1 MEGDMEQAVAG
12 VEQIVADLDVAERE
26 IVAQGAGR
34 IVPSA
39 LNGYEYVPGKELK
52 TADGDYFYT
61 PGEGGEIS
69 RLAFLPATGSLD
81 GVQEFPSL
89 DALNDHLAQ
98 RGPADRAAVMA
109 FFALSEQSREA
120 SRMAGASREAQAAAV
135 EPVQQDAR
143 GSEAQGRDVVENAI
157 MPAPVDAGTAL
168 GERMAKANWYYAY
181 LQDAGERAAARN
193 IAESILKD
201 LAAFAKS
208 DSKRAAEL
216 WTQHGPKTISPPAF
230 VREAMGESASLDPV
244 QPVGIAGAQVLDA
257 ARRREAQEHAADE
270 QGTENAIQPAP
281 GTLPRKDAHH
291 GAEDAFVKA
300 PDQAAT
306 AEQAPSGGKEAAAT
320 AKEGPATLLAGRFV
334 RGENGEYRRQGES
347 RVALV
352 DEAEKIRFVDKQM
365 DAFQAAV
372 ELAKHKQWEAILV
385 TGTDKFRAEA
395 WYHASLAGLKVVG
408 YEPSEKEQE
417 TLKAALERAAVKDNS
432 APERQS
438 EAAGRAAAT
447 ERSLKDANEFAL
459 KSTGVTQPL
468 NVQAGRYVGKVLH
481 ETDHHVVQD
490 IGKKVAVVHEK
501 SRFNA
506 RELKAAIERGGSIRV
521 QYDQGKGSIDAGKS
535 RSQGRSR

>member
-1 MEGDMEQAVAG
+1 MEQAVAG
-12 VEQIVADLDVAERE
+12 VEQIVTDLDVAERE
-26 IVAQGAGR
+26 TAAQGAGR
-34 IVPSA
+34 IPSA
-39 LNGYEYVPGKELK
+39 LTGYEYVPGKELK
-52 TADGDYFYT
+52 TAEGDYFYT

-81 GVQEFPSL
+81 GVQEFSSL
-89 DALNDHLAQ
+89 DVLNDHLAQ
-98 RGPADRAAVMA
+98 RSPADREAVMA

-120 SRMAGASREAQAAAV
+120 SRMVGASQKAQAAAV
-135 EPVQQDAR
+135 EPVQHAR
-143 GSEAQGRDVVENAI
+143 GSEAHGRDVVENAI
-157 MPAPVDAGTAL
+157 MPAPVVDAGTAL
-168 GERMAKANWYYAY
+168 GERMAKANWFYAY
-181 LQDAGERAAARN
+181 LQDAGERAAARDT
-193 IAESILKD
+193 AQSILKD
-201 LAAFAKS
+201 LAAFAKT
-208 DSKRAAEL
+208 DAKRAAEL

-230 VREAMGESASLDPV
+230 VRKAMGESASLDPV
-244 QPVGIAGAQVLDA
+244 QPIGIVGAKVLDA
-257 ARRREAQEHAADE
+257 ARRREAEERAADE

-281 GTLPRKDAHH
+281 GMLPRKDAAH

-300 PDQAAT
+300 QDQAAS
-306 AEQAPSGGKEAAAT
+306 AEQAPSSGKERAAT

-395 WYHASLAGLKVVG
+395 WYRASLAGLKVVG

-417 TLKAALERAAVKDNS
+417 TLKAALERAAVKDKS
-432 APERQS
+432 TPERQS
-438 EAAGRAAAT
+438 EAAGRAVT
-447 ERSLKDANEFAL
+447 VERSLMDANEFAL

-501 SRFNA
+501 SRFNTA
-506 RELKAAIERGGSIRV
+506 DLKAAIERGGSLRV